1 MEIISITL
9 LVVGLVSI
17 IGLLAYLVKKISSQT
32 PPSNDYP
39 NVPLIAE

>member
-1 MEIISITL
+1 MEVISITL

-17 IGLLAYLVKKISSQT
+17 VCLLEYLLRKLTANT

-39 NVPLIAE
+39 NVPLIVD